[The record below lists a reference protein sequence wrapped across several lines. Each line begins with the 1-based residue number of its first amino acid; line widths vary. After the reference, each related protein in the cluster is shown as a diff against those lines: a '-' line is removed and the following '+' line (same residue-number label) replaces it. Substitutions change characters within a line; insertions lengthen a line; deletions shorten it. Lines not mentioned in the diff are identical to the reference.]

1 MSLPEKINKLLKNK
15 NKEDVKL
22 ATNIIIAKSD
32 NTNIIAFICVLKK
45 NKRFDLLKD
54 ISIVRAINDVLTQKV
69 PKVVEDNVNY
79 SMPNILRWALQLFPS
94 KENID
99 IAKETYITY
108 INHLAEIA
116 VAELVNKNTDTAGEK
131 LISEDEDLPF

>member
-54 ISIVRAINDVLTQKV
+54 ISIVRSINDVLTQKV